1 MNFDLRTASTIM
13 VGIIIF
19 AVVLLIGDYLGYKI
33 GRMKL
38 ATYTLF
44 TVLGLIIVFAIFAVI
59 RSFVVNG

>member
-13 VGIIIF
+13 VGIVIF
-19 AVVLLIGDYLGYKI
+19 AIVLLIGDYLGYKI

-44 TVLGLIIVFAIFAVI
+44 SVLGLIIIFAIFAVV

>member
-1 MNFDLRTASTIM
+1 MNFDLRTASTII

-19 AVVLLIGDYLGYKI
+19 AVVLLVGDYLGYKI

-44 TVLGLIIVFAIFAVI
+44 TVLTLIIIFAIFAVV
-59 RSFVVNG
+59 RSFLVAG

>member
-19 AVVLLIGDYLGYKI
+19 AIVLLLGDYFGYKI

-44 TVLGLIIVFAIFAVI
+44 TALALIIIFAIFAVV
-59 RSFVVNG
+59 RSFLVNG

>member
-1 MNFDLRTASTIM
+1 M

-19 AVVLLIGDYLGYKI
+19 AIVLLLGDYFGYKI

-44 TVLGLIIVFAIFAVI
+44 TALALIIIFAIFAVV
-59 RSFVVNG
+59 RSFLVNG